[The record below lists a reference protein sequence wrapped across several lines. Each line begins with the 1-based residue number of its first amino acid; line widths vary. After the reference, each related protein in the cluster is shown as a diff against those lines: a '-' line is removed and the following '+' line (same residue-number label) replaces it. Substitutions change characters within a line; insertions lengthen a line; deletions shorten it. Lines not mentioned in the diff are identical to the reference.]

1 MRVLIVDD
9 NASMRAMLSAL
20 LGSNGYEVVAT
31 LPDGSE
37 IMATIHQTSPDIVC
51 LDYQLPGRDGLD
63 ILREINEK
71 SPEIDVVL
79 MTASED
85 SAVEHQA
92 ADDGAA
98 GFLRKPFTQSQ
109 IVSELQQVANTRRQ
123 ATVSREKPGPL
134 SSDEVPPVV
143 AAPGNEDASDPGT
156 NPAADSIPPEPARGP
171 FNPRSVVIADDNGSI
186 RSLLKG
192 LLNGLGLQVVQ
203 QVGNGEAAV
212 SAARTHQP
220 GVLCLDVNMPVMS
233 GLEALPLIREVSPRT
248 AVVMVT
254 GSASREFVEKASS
267 LGAKGY
273 IVKPIRPAY
282 VEAFIKKLL
291 K

>member
-20 LGSNGYEVVAT
+20 LGANGYDVVAA
-31 LPDGSE
+31 LEDGSD
-37 IMATIHQTSPDIVC
+37 IMAIIRQKAPELVC

-63 ILREINEK
+63 ILREINEAA
-71 SPEIDVVL
+71 PEIDVVF

-85 SAVEHQA
+85 ASIEHKA
-92 ADDGAA
+92 ADAGAA
-98 GFLRKPFTQSQ
+98 GFLRKPFGQSQ
-109 IVSELQQVANTRRQ
+109 IINELKQVCETRRQ
-123 ATVSREKPGPL
+123 AQAANEKSAP
-134 SSDEVPPVV
+134 SANDV
-143 AAPGNEDASDPGT
+143 A
-156 NPAADSIPPEPARGP
+156 PAATVKAAGGSESIAASERKPAA

-186 RSLLKG
+186 RFLLKG
-192 LLNGLGLQVVQ
+192 LLTGLGLNVVHLATHGADAVQ
-203 QVGNGEAAV
+203 AAKV
-212 SAARTHQP
+212 HQP
-220 GVLCLDVNMPVMS
+220 GVLCLDVEMPVMS
-233 GLEALPLIREVSPRT
+233 GFDALPLIREASPRT

-254 GSASREFVEKASS
+254 GNASREFVQKAAA

-282 VEAFIKKLL
+282 LEAFVKKLL

>member
-20 LGSNGYEVVAT
+20 LGSNGYEVVGA

-37 IMATIHQTSPDIVC
+37 IMATIQQTSPDIVC

-63 ILREINEK
+63 ILREINETV
-71 SPEIDVVL
+71 SQIDVVF

-85 SAVEHQA
+85 ASVEGKA

-109 IVSELQQVANTRRQ
+109 IISELRQVGDTRRQ
-123 ATVSREKPGPL
+123 ARSSGGKPGPL
-134 SSDEVPPVV
+134 PGDGPAPV
-143 AAPGNEDASDPGT
+143 AAVSRSEDDAAAGA
-156 NPAADSIPPEPARGP
+156 NPASGGAPSEVVFGP

-186 RSLLKG
+186 RYLLKG
-192 LLNGLGLQVVQ
+192 LLNGLGLQVVH
-203 QVGNGEAAV
+203 QVSNGAEAI
-212 SAARTHQP
+212 AAAKAHRP
-220 GVLCLDVNMPVMS
+220 GILCLDVNMPVMS
-233 GLEALPLIREVSPRT
+233 GLEALPLIKEASPRT

-254 GSASREFVEKASS
+254 GSASREFVEKAAA

-282 VEAFIKKLL
+282 VEAFIRKLL

>member
-1 MRVLIVDD
+1 
-9 NASMRAMLSAL
+9 MLSAL
-20 LGSNGYEVVAT
+20 LSSNGYEVVGA
-31 LPDGSE
+31 LADGSE
-37 IMATIHQTSPDIVC
+37 IMATIQRMSPDIVC

-63 ILREINEK
+63 ILGEINK
-71 SPEIDVVL
+71 TSPKIDVVF

-85 SAVEHQA
+85 ASVEHKA
-92 ADDGAA
+92 ADEGAA
-98 GFLRKPFTQSQ
+98 GFIRKPFTQSQ
-109 IVSELQQVANTRRQ
+109 IIGELQQVCEARRQ
-123 ATVSREKPGPL
+123 AAASHEKSGPVPG
-134 SSDEVPPVV
+134 DGVPPV
-143 AAPGNEDASDPGT
+143 AAASGGENDSA
-156 NPAADSIPPEPARGP
+156 PATSPTTDGASLTETPAP

-192 LLNGLGLQVVQ
+192 LLKGLGLEVVQ
-203 QVGNGEAAV
+203 EVSTGQAAV
-212 SAARTHQP
+212 SAAKTHQP

-233 GLEALPLIREVSPRT
+233 GLEALPLIREASPRT

-254 GSASREFVEKASS
+254 GNASREFVEQAAA

-282 VEAFIKKLL
+282 LEAFFKKLY

>member
-20 LGSNGYEVVAT
+20 LGSSGYEVVGA

-37 IMATIHQTSPDIVC
+37 IMATIQRTSPDIVC

-63 ILREINEK
+63 ILGEINAK
-71 SPEIDVVL
+71 VPQIDVVF

-85 SAVEHQA
+85 TAVEHKA
-92 ADDGAA
+92 ADEGAA

-109 IVSELQQVANTRRQ
+109 IISELQQVGETRRQ
-123 ATVSREKPGPL
+123 A
-134 SSDEVPPVV
+134 V
-143 AAPGNEDASDPGT
+143 AAAPNEDDSV
-156 NPAADSIPPEPARGP
+156 PAATPATDGAPPAETPAP
-171 FNPRSVVIADDNGSI
+171 FNPRSVVLADDNGSI

-192 LLNGLGLQVVQ
+192 VLTGLGLHVVQ
-203 QVGNGEAAV
+203 QVGTGDAAV
-212 SAARTHQP
+212 NAARAHQP

-254 GSASREFVEKASS
+254 GSASREFVEKAAA